1 MESRKQTKQK
11 QIPSEQL
18 VRLGVGFSPSPV
30 EIKEARSCF
39 RNRSYLVP
47 SGIPGDEE
55 PGGWGRGDRRRLE
68 KRLCGGTSI
77 PSKHLFS
84 SGSAVSHI
92 LSFRRVIRPIL
103 EAAEYRYSHPQPLSH
118 EQTRVLTQ
126 DNGTITTVYCRHP

>member
-11 QIPSEQL
+11 QIPSEEL

-55 PGGWGRGDRRRLE
+55 PGVGTGGDRRRLE
-68 KRLCGGTSI
+68 KRLCGGTSVI
-77 PSKHLFS
+77 VKAPFS
-84 SGSAVSHI
+84 SAAV
-92 LSFRRVIRPIL
+92 
-103 EAAEYRYSHPQPLSH
+103 Q
-118 EQTRVLTQ
+118 
-126 DNGTITTVYCRHP
+126 